1 MRKNMRITNVIVT
14 EIGPIVI
21 NKRRRKKYRLI
32 RFTDLDDEQ
41 TQYTLCIMNGHI
53 GAARFE
59 KHPVGTRLSRVVVY
73 TDGGRNYVDG
83 NSNFSVMRALSL
95 F

>member
-14 EIGPIVI
+14 EIRPII
-21 NKRRRKKYRLI
+21 IDRRRRKKYRLI
-32 RFTDLDDEQ
+32 MFTDIDDEQ
-41 TQYTLCIMNGHI
+41 TQYTLCIMNGHP

-73 TDGGRNYVDG
+73 TDRGRNYVDG
-83 NSNFSVMRALSL
+83 NSNFSVMRVQPL